1 MIQNQ
6 NADDIAL
13 VAPRQPDR
21 ADRVG
26 AGVVSFRCEWVAYAL
41 LALVVFAL
49 RVAELDTVP
58 PRTGEV
64 TGLLAA
70 WNGDPSPS
78 PLTFWAQRIGF
89 GLMGGTEL
97 AGRLFT
103 ALAGAAVVF
112 APLAFRRE
120 LGAGRAFL
128 MSLLLG
134 VMPPLFIAS
143 RTSEGIVWALLV
155 SAVVLRLALWAY
167 QTGSRALWSAALV
180 ALAVLALLT
189 DSTGPLLAVM
199 LMVAGV
205 TAAGWAQAASEEDLD
220 PDLDEPAPRHGDQLA
235 AQLRR
240 LPWDSG
246 LAIGALVVV
255 VTSTLFFTFPN
266 GFGNVGQL
274 LAGTVGLFSNNL
286 PDSPLGA
293 AVFHLPLTVVLAVAG
308 IWVATR
314 SGWSLVDRFWT
325 VWLSL
330 ALLVLLLLPGLNN
343 AAAVLLGVPLCGLA
357 ASALTAAFYTDP
369 RQSIWVQ
376 VEADRGDELASLS
389 LPAAGRWILA
399 PVLFALLL
407 MLSVHFQTL
416 TREFIQVSDGTVFG
430 LVSRIQTRAASP
442 DVNVALLW
450 AFIGSMFVLVG
461 FFLAA
466 TIWGNRTSL
475 QGYALGA
482 LAFLVVMQVSA
493 GWYTAV
499 FNANDPVEAWDDPVT
514 GRGYALLD
522 QTLADLRLRETLG
535 FPYLPITVVR
545 DPATGVSEDGLLGW
559 LLKDERITFVDSLD
573 AARTAPIVIVS
584 DGYFEDTL
592 EPDLGG
598 SYVGQRFVL
607 ARTWTPASLLNADV
621 LAWWFQR
628 RTRAQPFA
636 SQSVTLWLR
645 QDVFEGIP
653 LGGSLLD

>member
-1 MIQNQ
+1 MIKNH
-6 NADDIAL
+6 NADDIAMA
-13 VAPRQPDR
+13 APSQTIR
-21 ADRVG
+21 AG
-26 AGVVSFRCEWVAYAL
+26 AGVLSFRWEWMAYAL
-41 LALVVFAL
+41 LALVIFAL
-49 RVAELDTVP
+49 RLAELDTVP

-70 WNGDPSPS
+70 WNAEPSPS

-103 ALAGAAVVF
+103 ALAGAVVVF
-112 APLAFRRE
+112 MPLAFRRE

-128 MSLLLG
+128 LSLLLG

-155 SAVVLRLALWAY
+155 GAVMLRLALSAY
-167 QTGSRALWSAALV
+167 QTGSRGLWSAALV
-180 ALAVLALLT
+180 ALVVLVLLT
-189 DSTGPLLAVM
+189 DPTGPLLAVM
-199 LMVAGV
+199 LIISGI
-205 TAAGWAQAASEEDLD
+205 TAANWAQAAAAEDLD
-220 PDLDEPAPRHGDQLA
+220 PDLDDPAPRHADQLG
-235 AQLRR
+235 AQLRA

-274 LAGTVGLFSNNL
+274 LAGTVGLFTSNL
-286 PDSPLGA
+286 PDNPLVA
-293 AVFHLPLTVVLAVAG
+293 ALFQMPVTVILAVAG
-308 IWVATR
+308 LWVVAR
-314 SGWSLVDRFWT
+314 SGWSLVDRFWA

-330 ALLVLLLLPGLNN
+330 GVLVTLLLPGLSN
-343 AAAVLLGVPLCGLA
+343 AAAVLIGVPLCGLA
-357 ASALTAAFYTDP
+357 ASALAAAFYTDP

-407 MLSVHFQTL
+407 MLSVHVQTL
-416 TREFIQVSDGTVFG
+416 TREVIQVSDGTVFG
-430 LVSRIQTRAASP
+430 LISRIQTRTVNP

-450 AFIGSMFVLVG
+450 TFIGSMFVIVG

-493 GWYTAV
+493 GWYVSV
-499 FNANDPVEAWDDPVT
+499 FNADDPVEAWDDPVT

-522 QTLADLRLRETLG
+522 QTLADLRLRETLS
-535 FPYLPITVVR
+535 FSYLPITVVR
-545 DPATGVSEDGLLGW
+545 DPATGVAEDGLLGW
-559 LLKDERITFVDSLD
+559 LLKDDRVTFVDSLE

-584 DGYFEDTL
+584 DSYFEETL

-607 ARTWTPASLLNADV
+607 ARSWTPASLLNADV

-628 RTRAQPFA
+628 RARAQPFA

-645 QDVFEGIP
+645 QDVFEGVP
-653 LGGSLLD
+653 LGGTLLE